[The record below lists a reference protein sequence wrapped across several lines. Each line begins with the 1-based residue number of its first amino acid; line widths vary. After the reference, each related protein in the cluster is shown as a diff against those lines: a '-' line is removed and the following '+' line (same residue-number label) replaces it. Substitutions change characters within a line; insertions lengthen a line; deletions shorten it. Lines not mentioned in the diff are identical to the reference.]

1 MQLSK
6 DEAKR
11 IFAPL
16 PEALRR
22 IDKISGDIVYFD
34 LLSAQSY
41 KTTKQNNLF
50 HSLLQCF
57 WLSGCSSF
65 GDYDALRLY
74 YKRVAG
80 LVKRKDSVILESS
93 WADATK
99 EQAKTAID
107 MCLRDMDA
115 SGGIGRNQAQKYEA
129 ILIGIKQW
137 YEMELN

>member
-16 PEALRR
+16 PEALKR

-34 LLSAQSY
+34 LLSAQST
-41 KTTKQNNLF
+41 KPKQNNLVR
-50 HSLLQCF
+50 F

-65 GDYDALRLY
+65 GDYDALRNFIINAL
-74 YKRVAG
+74 AG
-80 LVKRKDSVILESS
+80 TWLKRKDSVILVFPRC
-93 WADATK
+93 K

-115 SGGIGRNQAQKYEA
+115 SGVIGRTKRKN
-129 ILIGIKQW
+129 
-137 YEMELN
+137 N